1 MKLNK
6 EHIEYLEENYGKN
19 ILPLSILDNEY
30 YPGTSPLEILFFW
43 NRESTYQ
50 DVKESLF
57 KTIEHYNLFSS
68 RLIMIDDH
76 KFALL
81 HCTDGVVFNY
91 LPQVNATFDNINVND
106 INKMIVTFK
115 TLPGEP
121 LFAVTYVPIIG
132 GGFVGVRSSH
142 AVGDAFSLLLF
153 CFAWKCIIEGN
164 DFPCPST
171 QRLFKGKP
179 VRSDQVNKV
188 FLPPLS
194 ELNSQIHNRIQRGL
208 SIQKYTTREYFTDEF
223 VREVKDKAK
232 LENDKYII
240 SNNQIMTACLLKK
253 YHHDILP
260 NADKVRIRTPINLR
274 EVHSDIDAMYIGNA
288 YIDSFTEFTK
298 DEIDKM
304 SVPGMAY
311 RLKTSI
317 DHSRQESYIKNLAYL
332 SEYGIEFKAES
343 FRNFPA
349 YNVETDVVATNLTHL
364 NDPESLGMSSN
375 LVRVLDMSATVP
387 TSFIVLKEKSGEVFV
402 QITGRY
408 PLK

>member
-6 EHIEYLEENYGKN
+6 EQTEYLKENFGKN

-30 YPGTSPLEILFFW
+30 YPGTNPLEILFYW
-43 NRESTYQ
+43 NRESTCQ
-50 DVKESLF
+50 DVQDSIF

-81 HCTDGVVFNY
+81 HCTDGVEFNY
-91 LPQVNATFDNINVND
+91 LPQVNATFDNINLDD
-106 INKMIVTFK
+106 IKKMIVTFK

-164 DFPCPST
+164 DFPLPSP

-179 VRSDQVNKV
+179 VRSDQIDQV
-188 FLPPLS
+188 FIPPLS
-194 ELNSQIHNRIQRGL
+194 ELSSQIHHRINRGKNVT
-208 SIQKYTTREYFTDEF
+208 KYMTREYFTDQYF
-223 VREVKDKAK
+223 KDIKSQAK
-232 LENDKYII
+232 SENQKYII
-240 SNNQIMTACLLKK
+240 SNNQIMTAFLLKK
-253 YHHDILP
+253 YHHRILP
-260 NADKVRIRTPINLR
+260 HTDKIKLRTPINLR
-274 EVHSDIDAMYIGNA
+274 EVYPDIDAMYIGNA

-304 SVPGMAY
+304 SIPEIAY
-311 RLKTSI
+311 RLKESI
-317 DHSRQESYIKNLAYL
+317 NDSRQESFIKNLCYL
-332 SEYGIEFKAES
+332 SEYGIEFKSETFQS
-343 FRNFPA
+343 FPM
-349 YNVETDVVATNLTHL
+349 YNVETDVVATNLTHVS
-364 NDPESLGMSSN
+364 DPEALGMSSN

-402 QITGRY
+402 QITSRY
-408 PLK
+408 PLT

>member
-1 MKLNK
+1 MQLNK
-6 EHIEYLEENYGKN
+6 KQTEYLEENLGKN

-43 NRESTYQ
+43 NRESTCQ
-50 DVKESLF
+50 DVRDSIF

-81 HCTDGVVFNY
+81 HCTDGVEFNY
-91 LPQVNATFDNINVND
+91 LPQVNATFDNINLDD
-106 INKMIVTFK
+106 IKKMIVTFK

-121 LFAVTYVPIIG
+121 LFAVTYIPIIG

-164 DFPCPST
+164 DFPFPSP

-179 VRSDQVNKV
+179 VHSDQIDRV
-188 FLPPLS
+188 FIPPLS
-194 ELNSQIHNRIQRGL
+194 ELSSQIHHRINSGKNVT
-208 SIQKYTTREYFTDEF
+208 KYMTREYFTDQYF
-223 VREVKDKAK
+223 KDIKSQAK
-232 LENDKYII
+232 SENQKYII
-240 SNNQIMTACLLKK
+240 SNNQIMTAFLLKK
-253 YHHDILP
+253 YHHRILP
-260 NADKVRIRTPINLR
+260 HTDKMKLRTPINLR
-274 EVHSDIDAMYIGNA
+274 EVHPDIDPMYIGNA

-304 SVPGMAY
+304 SIPEIAY
-311 RLKTSI
+311 RLKESI
-317 DHSRQESYIKNLAYL
+317 NDSRQESFIKNLCYL
-332 SEYGIEFKAES
+332 SEYGIEFKRES
-343 FRNFPA
+343 FKSFPM
-349 YNVETDVVATNLTHL
+349 YNVETDVVATNLTHVS
-364 NDPESLGMSSN
+364 DPEALGMSSN

-402 QITGRY
+402 QITSRY
-408 PLK
+408 PLT